1 MLEVRKHR
9 HELSYG
15 EVRELIQLH
24 TKNQNRMT
32 RLLEEYKGNN
42 AEISNMERKAEG
54 KADNRISHAF
64 PYLISSTFCGLMN
77 KKPNIQC
84 ELQEVVDDVL
94 KYNDADKQN
103 TSILTDMSVWG
114 SSVEQYYLDKKGN
127 IRFKRIDARDVIIV
141 KDITIDADTF
151 LVIKHWKVDGLG
163 EEKMEFVELYYE
175 DKVVR
180 YFENKD
186 GEVSN
191 VTEESLFF
199 GDIPFTV
206 YKNNELMLGDFE
218 RILPI
223 VGAYNKYQSETLNGI
238 QDITNSL
245 MIISG
250 ATLSDEQLKQVK
262 SMRVLADEN
271 SIDAKMVYN
280 EVQFNEAYLS
290 QLRKDIFALSGCV
303 DLTGESVGNL
313 SGSALKQ
320 RLVNMLYIASVKAN
334 YLKEGYLRRI
344 ELILNIHALTNNIN
358 VDEIIKNTEITINYN
373 TLEDSTEMLN
383 LVQGLDGIVSKETQ
397 LSLLGEII
405 VSVQDEIDKLAK
417 EKEENM
423 ANFSFMTNQDG
434 HLMQNEEP
442 LDDND
447 GDKDEEEQTEEL

>member
-77 KKPNIQC
+77 KKPNIIC

-94 KYNDADKQN
+94 KYNDADKVN
-103 TSILTDMSVWG
+103 TSNLTDMSVWG

-141 KDITIDADTF
+141 KDITIEADTF

-223 VGAYNKYQSETLNGI
+223 VGAYNKYQSEVLNGT

-271 SIDAKMVYN
+271 SIDAKMVFN
-280 EVQFNEAYLS
+280 DIPFNEAYLS

-405 VSVQDEIDKLAK
+405 VSVQDEIDKLDR
-417 EKEENM
+417 EKEEAM
-423 ANFSFMTNQDG
+423 ANFSFMQDMNG
-434 HLMQNEEP
+434 HLMQNEDEP
-442 LDDND
+442 LDD
-447 GDKDEEEQTEEL
+447 GDEDEEEQTEEL

>member
-24 TKNQNRMT
+24 TKNQNRMS

-42 AEISNMERKAEG
+42 AEISNMERKPDG

-103 TSILTDMSVWG
+103 TSILIDMSVWG
-114 SSVEQYYLDKKGN
+114 VGVEQYYLDKKGN
-127 IRFKRIDARDVIIV
+127 IRFKRIDARSVIIV
-141 KDITIDADTF
+141 KDITIEADTF

-163 EEKMEFVELYYE
+163 EENTEFVELYYE
-175 DKVVR
+175 DKVIR
-180 YFENKD
+180 YFENQD
-186 GEVSN
+186 GKVSN
-191 VTEESLFF
+191 MTEEPLFF

-206 YKNNELMLGDFE
+206 FKNNELMLGDFE
-218 RILPI
+218 RVLPI
-223 VGAYNKYQSETLNGI
+223 IGCYNKYQSEILNGV
-238 QDITNSL
+238 QDITNAL

-250 ATLSDEQLKQVK
+250 ATLSDEQLLQVK

-271 SIDAKMVYN
+271 NIDAKMVYN
-280 EVQFNEAYLS
+280 EVPFNEAYLS

-303 DLTGESVGNL
+303 DLTGEEVGNL

-320 RLVNMLYIASVKAN
+320 RLVNLLYIASVKAN

-397 LSLLGEII
+397 LALLGDII
-405 VSVQDEIDKLAK
+405 VSVEDEMDKLAK
-417 EKEENM
+417 EKEEAM
-423 ANFSFMTNQDG
+423 ANFSFMQDMNG

-442 LDDND
+442 LDD
-447 GDKDEEEQTEEL
+447 GDKDEETTTEEL

>member
-24 TKNQNRMT
+24 TKNQNRMS

-42 AEISNMERKAEG
+42 AEINNMERKPSN

-103 TSILTDMSVWG
+103 TSILIDMSVWG
-114 SSVEQYYLDKKGN
+114 VAVEQYYLDKKGN

-141 KDITIDADTF
+141 KDITIEADTF

-163 EEKMEFVELYYE
+163 EEKTEFVELYYE
-175 DKVVR
+175 DKVIR

-206 YKNNELMLGDFE
+206 FKNNELMLGDFE
-218 RILPI
+218 RVLPI
-223 VGAYNKYQSETLNGI
+223 IGCYNKYQSEILNGV
-238 QDITNSL
+238 QDITNAL

-250 ATLSDEQLKQVK
+250 ATLSDEQLLQVK

-271 SIDAKMVYN
+271 NIDAKMVYN
-280 EVQFNEAYLS
+280 EVPFNEAYLS

-303 DLTGESVGNL
+303 DLTGEEVGNL

-320 RLVNMLYIASVKAN
+320 RLVNLLYIASVKAN

-397 LSLLGEII
+397 LALLGDII
-405 VSVQDEIDKLAK
+405 VSVEDEMDKLAK
-417 EKEENM
+417 EKEE
-423 ANFSFMTNQDG
+423 AIASFGFIQNEQG
-434 HLMQNEEP
+434 HLMNEENTE
-442 LDDND
+442 DDT
-447 GDKDEEEQTEEL
+447 DEEDEE

>member
-77 KKPNIQC
+77 KKPNIIC

-103 TSILTDMSVWG
+103 TSILIDMSVWG
-114 SSVEQYYLDKKGN
+114 VGVEQYYLDKKGN

-175 DKVVR
+175 DKVIR

-223 VGAYNKYQSETLNGI
+223 VGAYNKYQSEVLNGT

-434 HLMQNEEP
+434 HLMQNEDEP
-442 LDDND
+442 LDD
-447 GDKDEEEQTEEL
+447 GDEDEEEQTEEL

>member
-77 KKPNIQC
+77 KKPNIIC

-94 KYNDADKQN
+94 KYNDADKVN

-141 KDITIDADTF
+141 KDITIEAETF

-175 DKVVR
+175 DKVIR

-434 HLMQNEEP
+434 HLMQNEDEP
-442 LDDND
+442 LDD

>member
-84 ELQEVVDDVL
+84 ELQEIVDDVL

-103 TSILTDMSVWG
+103 TSILIDMSVWG
-114 SSVEQYYLDKKGN
+114 VGVEQYYLDKKGN

-175 DKVVR
+175 DKVIR

-290 QLRKDIFALSGCV
+290 QLRKDIFALSSVV
-303 DLTGESVGNL
+303 DLTSENVGNL

-417 EKEENM
+417 EKEEAM
-423 ANFSFMTNQDG
+423 ANFSFMQDMNG

-442 LDDND
+442 LDD

>member
-77 KKPNIQC
+77 KKPNIIC

-94 KYNDADKQN
+94 KYNDADKVN

-114 SSVEQYYLDKKGN
+114 NSVEQYYLDKKGN

-175 DKVVR
+175 DKVIR
-180 YFENKD
+180 YLENKD

-344 ELILNIHALTNNIN
+344 ELILNIHALTNNVN

-423 ANFSFMTNQDG
+423 ANFSFMQDMNG

-442 LDDND
+442 LDD

>member
-9 HELSYG
+9 HELSHG

-24 TKNQNRMT
+24 TKNQNRMS

-42 AEISNMERKAEG
+42 AEISNMERKADG

-77 KKPNIQC
+77 KKPNIIC

-103 TSILTDMSVWG
+103 TSILIDMSVWG
-114 SSVEQYYLDKKGN
+114 VAVEQYYLDKKGN

-141 KDITIDADTF
+141 KDITIEADTF

-163 EEKMEFVELYYE
+163 EEKTEFVELYYE
-175 DKVVR
+175 DKVIR

-206 YKNNELMLGDFE
+206 FKNNELMLGDFE

-223 VGAYNKYQSETLNGI
+223 VGAYNKYQSETLNAI

-271 SIDAKMVYN
+271 NIDAKMVYN
-280 EVQFNEAYLS
+280 EPSFNEAYLS
-290 QLRKDIFALSGCV
+290 QLRKDVFALSGCV
-303 DLTGESVGNL
+303 DLTGEEVGNL

-373 TLEDSTEMLN
+373 TLEDSTEMLS

-397 LSLLGEII
+397 LALLGDII
-405 VSVQDEIDKLAK
+405 VSVEDEMDKLAK
-417 EKEENM
+417 EKEEAM

-434 HLMQNEEP
+434 HLMQNEEEP
-442 LDDND
+442 LDD
-447 GDKDEEEQTEEL
+447 GDEDEEEQTEEL

>member
-77 KKPNIQC
+77 KKPNIIC

-94 KYNDADKQN
+94 KYNDADKVN
-103 TSILTDMSVWG
+103 TSILTDISVWG
-114 SSVEQYYLDKKGN
+114 SGVEQYYLDKKGN

-141 KDITIDADTF
+141 KDISIEADTF

-434 HLMQNEEP
+434 HLMQNEDEP
-442 LDDND
+442 LDD
-447 GDKDEEEQTEEL
+447 GDEDEEEQTEEL

>member
-77 KKPNIQC
+77 KKPNIIC

-103 TSILTDMSVWG
+103 TSILIDMSVWG
-114 SSVEQYYLDKKGN
+114 VGVEQYYLDKKGN

-141 KDITIDADTF
+141 KDITIEADTF

-175 DKVVR
+175 DKVIR

-271 SIDAKMVYN
+271 SIDAKMVFN
-280 EVQFNEAYLS
+280 DIPFNEAYLS

-434 HLMQNEEP
+434 HLMQNEDEP
-442 LDDND
+442 LDD
-447 GDKDEEEQTEEL
+447 GDEDEEEQTEEL

>member
-24 TKNQNRMT
+24 TKNQNRMS

-42 AEISNMERKAEG
+42 AEINNMERKADG

-77 KKPNIQC
+77 KKPNIIC
-84 ELQEVVDDVL
+84 ELQEVIDDVL
-94 KYNDADKQN
+94 KYNDADKVN

-114 SSVEQYYLDKKGN
+114 IGVEQYYLDKRGN
-127 IRFKRIDARDVIIV
+127 IRFKRIDARNVIIV
-141 KDITIDADTF
+141 KDITIEADTF

-175 DKVVR
+175 DKVIR

-206 YKNNELMLGDFE
+206 FKNNELMLGDFE

-271 SIDAKMVYN
+271 NIDAKMVYN

-303 DLTGESVGNL
+303 DLTGENVGNL

-405 VSVQDEIDKLAK
+405 VSVEDEMDKLAK

-442 LDDND
+442 LD
-447 GDKDEEEQTEEL
+447 GDEDEDTTAEEL

>member
-1 MLEVRKHR
+1 MLEIRKHR

-15 EVRELIQLH
+15 EVHELIQLH

-42 AEISNMERKAEG
+42 SEISNMERKADG

-77 KKPNIQC
+77 KKPNIIC

-94 KYNDADKQN
+94 KYNDADKVN
-103 TSILTDMSVWG
+103 TSILTDISVWG

-141 KDITIDADTF
+141 KDITIEADTF

-175 DKVVR
+175 DKVIR

-358 VDEIIKNTEITINYN
+358 VDEIIKNTEITINFN

-442 LDDND
+442 LDD

>member
-77 KKPNIQC
+77 KKPNIIC

-94 KYNDADKQN
+94 KYNDADKVN

-114 SSVEQYYLDKKGN
+114 NSVEQYYLDKKGN

-141 KDITIDADTF
+141 KDITIEADTF

-175 DKVVR
+175 DKVIR

-223 VGAYNKYQSETLNGI
+223 VGAYNKYQSEVLNGT

-303 DLTGESVGNL
+303 DLTGENVGNL

-320 RLVNMLYIASVKAN
+320 RLVNMLYIASVKAH

-397 LSLLGEII
+397 LSLLGDII
-405 VSVQDEIDKLAK
+405 VSVEDEIDKLAK

-434 HLMQNEEP
+434 HLMQNEDEP
-442 LDDND
+442 LDD
-447 GDKDEEEQTEEL
+447 GDEDEEEQTEEL

>member
-77 KKPNIQC
+77 KKPNIIC

-94 KYNDADKQN
+94 KYNDADKVN

-114 SSVEQYYLDKKGN
+114 NSVEQYYLDKKGN

-141 KDITIDADTF
+141 KDITIEADTF

-223 VGAYNKYQSETLNGI
+223 VGAYNKYQSEVLNGT

-271 SIDAKMVYN
+271 SIDAKMVFN
-280 EVQFNEAYLS
+280 DIPFNEAYLS

-423 ANFSFMTNQDG
+423 ANFSFMQDMNG
-434 HLMQNEEP
+434 HLMQNEDEP
-442 LDDND
+442 LDD
-447 GDKDEEEQTEEL
+447 GDEDEEEQTEEL

>member
-77 KKPNIQC
+77 KKPNIIC

-94 KYNDADKQN
+94 KYNDADKVN

-114 SSVEQYYLDKKGN
+114 NSVEQYYLDKKGN

-141 KDITIDADTF
+141 KDITIEAETF

-423 ANFSFMTNQDG
+423 ANFSFMQDMNG
-434 HLMQNEEP
+434 HLMQNEDEP
-442 LDDND
+442 LDD
-447 GDKDEEEQTEEL
+447 GDEDEEETTEEV

>member
-77 KKPNIQC
+77 KKPNIVC

-94 KYNDADKQN
+94 KYNDADKVN

-141 KDITIDADTF
+141 KDITIEAETF

-175 DKVVR
+175 DKVIR

-303 DLTGESVGNL
+303 DLTGEDVGNL

-320 RLVNMLYIASVKAN
+320 RLVNMLYIASVKAH

-405 VSVQDEIDKLAK
+405 VSVEDEMDKLAK
-417 EKEENM
+417 EKQENM
-423 ANFSFMTNQDG
+423 ANFSFMTNQDE
-434 HLMQNEEP
+434 HLMQDEEP
-442 LDDND
+442 LDD
-447 GDKDEEEQTEEL
+447 GDKDEEEQEEKL